1 MKRHLGHV
9 TLTGI
14 YIIEEER
21 PGRRLVIAP
30 VTCAGAGAGAEGGAQ
45 GGARG
50 GAQGG
55 AQGGARDATH
65 EEFAAF
71 VAEYGPFL
79 AADGEG

>member
-1 MKRHLGHV
+1 MTKHLGHV
-9 TLTGI
+9 TLSGDRAGT

-30 VTCAGAGAGAEGGAQ
+30 ITCSSAEPAQ
-45 GGARG
+45 S
-50 GAQGG
+50 
-55 AQGGARDATH
+55 GARDATH

-71 VAEYGPFL
+71 EAAYGPFL

>member
-1 MKRHLGHV
+1 MTRHLGHV
-9 TLTGI
+9 TLSGDRAGT

-30 VTCAGAGAGAEGGAQ
+30 VTCSSAQPAEI
-45 GGARG
+45 
-50 GAQGG
+50 
-55 AQGGARDATH
+55 GARDATH

-79 AADGEG
+79 PPDGEG

>member
-1 MKRHLGHV
+1 M
-9 TLTGI
+9 TLSGDRAGL

-30 VTCAGAGAGAEGGAQ
+30 VTCSSAEPAQ
-45 GGARG
+45 I
-50 GAQGG
+50 
-55 AQGGARDATH
+55 GARDATH

-79 AADGEG
+79 PPDGEG

>member
-1 MKRHLGHV
+1 MTRHLGHV
-9 TLTGI
+9 TLSGDRAGA

-30 VTCAGAGAGAEGGAQ
+30 ITCTSAQ
-45 GGARG
+45 P
-50 GAQGG
+50 AQI
-55 AQGGARDATH
+55 GARDATH

-79 AADGEG
+79 PPDGEG

>member
-1 MKRHLGHV
+1 MTRHLEHV
-9 TLTGI
+9 TLSGDRAGL

-30 VTCAGAGAGAEGGAQ
+30 VTCSSAQPAEI
-45 GGARG
+45 
-50 GAQGG
+50 
-55 AQGGARDATH
+55 GARDATH

-79 AADGEG
+79 PPDGEG

>member
-1 MKRHLGHV
+1 MKKHLGHV
-9 TLTGI
+9 TLSGDRAGL

-30 VTCAGAGAGAEGGAQ
+30 LTCTSAEPAQ
-45 GGARG
+45 I
-50 GAQGG
+50 
-55 AQGGARDATH
+55 GARDATP

-79 AADGEG
+79 APDGEG

>member
-1 MKRHLGHV
+1 MTRHLGHV
-9 TLTGI
+9 TLSGDRAGT

-30 VTCAGAGAGAEGGAQ
+30 ITCTSAQ
-45 GGARG
+45 P
-50 GAQGG
+50 AQI
-55 AQGGARDATH
+55 GARDATH

-79 AADGEG
+79 PPDGEG

>member
-1 MKRHLGHV
+1 MTKHLGHV
-9 TLTGI
+9 TLSGDRAGT

-30 VTCAGAGAGAEGGAQ
+30 ITCSSADAQ
-45 GGARG
+45 I
-50 GAQGG
+50 
-55 AQGGARDATH
+55 GARDATH

-79 AADGEG
+79 APDGEG

>member
-9 TLTGI
+9 TLTGDRAGI

-30 VTCAGAGAGAEGGAQ
+30 ITCTGAEPAEI
-45 GGARG
+45 
-50 GAQGG
+50 
-55 AQGGARDATH
+55 GARDATH

-79 AADGEG
+79 PPDGEG

>member
-1 MKRHLGHV
+1 MKKHLGHV
-9 TLTGI
+9 TLSGDRAGT

-30 VTCAGAGAGAEGGAQ
+30 VTCSSAEPAQ
-45 GGARG
+45 I
-50 GAQGG
+50 
-55 AQGGARDATH
+55 GARDATH

-79 AADGEG
+79 APDGEG

>member
-1 MKRHLGHV
+1 MTRHLGHV
-9 TLTGI
+9 TLSGDRAGI

-30 VTCAGAGAGAEGGAQ
+30 VTCTSASAE
-45 GGARG
+45 
-50 GAQGG
+50 GG

-79 AADGEG
+79 PADGEG

>member
-1 MKRHLGHV
+1 MKKHLGHV
-9 TLTGI
+9 TLSGDRAGL

-30 VTCAGAGAGAEGGAQ
+30 ITCTSAEPAQ
-45 GGARG
+45 I
-50 GAQGG
+50 
-55 AQGGARDATH
+55 GARDARH

-79 AADGEG
+79 APDGEG